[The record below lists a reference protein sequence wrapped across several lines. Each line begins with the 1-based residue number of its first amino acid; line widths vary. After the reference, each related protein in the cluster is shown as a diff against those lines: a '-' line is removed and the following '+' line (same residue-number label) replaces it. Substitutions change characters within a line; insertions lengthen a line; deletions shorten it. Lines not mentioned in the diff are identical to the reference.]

1 MPTISQLTAVSS
13 VQDTDQIPVYST
25 NNGDARKASLS
36 TLKAYLFGTTS
47 SSVISVTATAPVVSS
62 GGPNPVISMAAASA
76 SANGYLTS
84 TDWSTFNSKGNGTVT
99 SVAAL
104 TLGTAG
110 TDVSSTVA
118 TGTTT
123 PVITLNLPTA
133 SAVNRGLLSSTDYT
147 AFTNKQAALVSGT
160 NIKTVGGVSLLGA
173 GDVGTLGVA
182 YGGTGLTAAGTAGY
196 VVTSDGTNFYMAPA
210 PGAAGSVSSFSG
222 GTTGLLPNTAS
233 TGAITLSGT
242 LAVANGGTGLA
253 TLTAN
258 NILIGNGTSTPTF
271 VAPGSNGNVLTSNG
285 TAWTSSAPAAGVS
298 LATVFA
304 IAAAL

>member
-1 MPTISQLTAVSS
+1 MPTISQLTATYSLT
-13 VQDTDQIPVYST
+13 DTDQVPVYST
-25 NNGDARKASLS
+25 DNGDARKASLS
-36 TLKAYLFGTTS
+36 TLKAYLISTTATG
-47 SSVISVTATAPVVSS
+47 VLSVTATAPIVSS
-62 GGPNPVISMAAASA
+62 GGDNPNISISAASGLTDGYLAAA
-76 SANGYLTS
+76 
-84 TDWSTFNSKGNGTVT
+84 DWNTFNSKGNGTVT

-104 TLGTAG
+104 TLGTTG

-147 AFTNKQAALVSGT
+147 TFDAKQSALVSGT

-173 GDVGTLGVA
+173 GDVGTLGA
-182 YGGTGLTAAGTAGY
+182 SYGGTGLT
-196 VVTSDGTNFYMAPA
+196 D
-210 PGAAGSVSSFSG
+210 PGA
-222 GTTGLLPNTAS
+222 
-233 TGAITLSGT
+233 
-242 LAVANGGTGLA
+242 
-253 TLTAN
+253 
-258 NILIGNGTSTPTF
+258 
-271 VAPGSNGNVLTSNG
+271 NGNVLTSNG